1 MVSLCG
7 RGFDSR
13 QLHLRKIYDQAEN
26 NHPRQGVFV
35 FWDTSMSLLI

>member
-13 QLHLRKIYDQAEN
+13 QLHTLLSPAG
-26 NHPRQGVFV
+26 HSTTSLPPLVAGHFFV
-35 FWDTSMSLLI
+35 PSQ